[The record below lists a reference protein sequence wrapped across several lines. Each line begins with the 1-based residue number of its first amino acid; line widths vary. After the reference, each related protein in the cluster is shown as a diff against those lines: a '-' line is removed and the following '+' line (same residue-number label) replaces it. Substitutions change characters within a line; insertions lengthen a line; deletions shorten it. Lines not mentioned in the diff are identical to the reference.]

1 MARERE
7 REGEREQRERER
19 ERENDHDTNDRVLLV
34 RPTSIYYL
42 KLYSVKSLVYGDPG
56 HGKRTL

>member
-1 MARERE
+1 MARERAKSKMGKE
-7 REGEREQRERER
+7 WQERER

-42 KLYSVKSLVYGDPG
+42 KLYS
-56 HGKRTL
+56 